1 MQDTLIAI
9 AILLPVVG
17 VLVALPWILPRAKRT
32 LGRKATAGV
41 LGVVDELYR
50 PDVRHAAIVAEQREQ
65 MPAPAP
71 LPGDK
76 P

>member
-1 MQDTLIAI
+1 MADALIAL
-9 AILLPVVG
+9 AILLPVLAVI
-17 VLVALPWILPRAKRT
+17 VALPRILPRARRT

-50 PDVRHAAIVAEQREQ
+50 PDVRNAAIVAEQREE

-71 LPGDK
+71 LPGEK

>member
-1 MQDTLIAI
+1 MVDLLISLAI
-9 AILLPVVG
+9 VVPILA
-17 VLVALPWILPRAKRT
+17 VLVALPWMLPRAKRT
-32 LGRKATAGV
+32 LGHKATAGV

-50 PDVRHAAIVAEQREQ
+50 PDVRNAAIVAEQRER

-71 LPGDK
+71 LPGEK